1 MSNRKKVNKLLSKI
15 RYMYYQTELDGSE
28 VNFVDFIEGL
38 KSGGSFRGIVHTE
51 RELEGS
57 SSDKVMKEDGYLL
70 IDEGETKLAILI
82 NSNVYRGKNALE
94 RIEDP
99 DRIRYT
105 RISNKK
111 ADEILEKG
119 DEAGVTV

>member
-1 MSNRKKVNKLLSKI
+1 MSKRENVNKLLSKI

-51 RELEGS
+51 RELDVSRG
-57 SSDKVMKEDGYLL
+57 KVMKEDGYLL
-70 IDEGETKLAILI
+70 IDDGEIKLAILI
-82 NSNVYRGKNALE
+82 NSNVYRGEKALK
-94 RIEDP
+94 RIQDP

-105 RISNKK
+105 RISDKK
-111 ADEILEKG
+111 ASEILEKG
-119 DEAGVTV
+119 AAAGVTI